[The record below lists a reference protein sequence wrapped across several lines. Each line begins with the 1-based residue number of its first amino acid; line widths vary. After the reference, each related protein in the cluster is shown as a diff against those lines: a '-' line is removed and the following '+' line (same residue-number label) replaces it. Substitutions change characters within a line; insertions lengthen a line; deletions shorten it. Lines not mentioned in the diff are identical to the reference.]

1 MITLGDII
9 NDTTVMN
16 AINILQSKQYTI
28 LLEDTGRTM
37 NINMHTFDCFAVS
50 EEEAIGKMVR
60 QRPEFR
66 NREIISIKTF

>member
-9 NDTTVMN
+9 NDKDVMN
-16 AINILQSKQYTI
+16 AINILQRKQYTI
-28 LLEDTGRTM
+28 LLEDTGRTF

-66 NREIISIKTF
+66 NREIISIKTV

>member
-9 NDTTVMN
+9 NDKTVMN
-16 AINILQSKQYTI
+16 AINILQRKQYTI
-28 LLEDTGRTM
+28 LLEDTGNTF

-66 NREIISIKTF
+66 NREIISIKTV